1 MTRLKE
7 LPLTALQFYA
17 TAPYPCSY
25 LPNRMARSQVATPSH
40 LIHADTYSEL
50 LNAGFRRSGLY
61 TYRPYCDECRACIA
75 TRILVNQFMPSR
87 SQRRAWKKHLGLEV
101 SVLNLGYQD
110 EHYQLY
116 QRYQNERHAGGE
128 MDSDD
133 QDQYMQFLLQS
144 RVNSRIVEFR
154 DGPHDSHPGRL
165 RMVSM
170 IDILDQGISSVYTF
184 FDTSVPASS
193 YGSYSILWQ
202 IEQAKLL
209 ALPYLYLG
217 YYIQESEKMSY
228 KAKYQPLE
236 GLIDDHWQPLS
247 SLTGS

>member
-1 MTRLKE
+1 MTQLKE

-17 TAPYPCSY
+17 TAPYACSY
-25 LPNRMARSQVATPSH
+25 LPNKTARSQVATPSH
-40 LIHADTYSEL
+40 LIHADVYSDL

-61 TYRPYCDECRACIA
+61 TYRPYCDECKACIA
-75 TRILVNQFMPSR
+75 TRILVNQFVPSR
-87 SQRRAWKKHLGLEV
+87 SQRRAHKKHAGLEA
-101 SVLNLGYQD
+101 SVLNLGYQE

-116 QRYQNERHAGGE
+116 QRYQTERHAGGD

-154 DGPHDSHPGRL
+154 DGPHDPHPGRL

-170 IDILDQGISSVYTF
+170 IDILEQGISSVYTF
-184 FDTSVPASS
+184 YDTSNPTSS

-202 IEQAKLL
+202 IEQARVLS
-209 ALPYLYLG
+209 LPYLYLG
-217 YYIQESEKMSY
+217 YYIKESDKMSY
-228 KAKYQPLE
+228 KVKYQPME
-236 GLIDDHWQPLS
+236 GLIDDHWQELS
-247 SLTGS
+247 ES